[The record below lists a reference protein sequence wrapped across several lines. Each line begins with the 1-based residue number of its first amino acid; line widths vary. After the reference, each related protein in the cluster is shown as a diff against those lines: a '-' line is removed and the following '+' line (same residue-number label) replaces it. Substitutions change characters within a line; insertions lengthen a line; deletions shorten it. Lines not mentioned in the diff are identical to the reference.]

1 MDSVIILLLIA
12 NERYDWLLIC
22 RFVVGVG
29 NGKGELELAENS
41 WNQLKV

>member
-12 NERYDWLLIC
+12 NEKYDWILIR

-29 NGKGELELAENS
+29 YRYEEIVWGK
-41 WNQLKV
+41 